1 MISPLK
7 DKAVMKINFPVFIIC
22 IGVFSPSWLFAIG
35 DNLENRLSDTP
46 SEPIS
51 GEQIAA
57 KRRPIATKVSLPED
71 TRIYIGSGVYSNGGK
86 MKMGGFCFTYW
97 EPERLSCEEAVDLCA
112 QEGVGNTL
120 QFWQS
125 DEKLLELARK
135 AKSRGLYSTCIYST
149 ATNGLSRTIASELG
163 GYWLGHDFG
172 ERYSFSLYQN
182 WDDRGETLRALVDEY
197 MNRVHKH
204 VGDLHAA
211 GWGRVMATSANF
223 SIDYEIAAGTE
234 IPCTEDFPFGDL
246 VLASA
251 ISRGLY
257 RQYDLPMWGSHLA
270 HEWYSWIPHKNP
282 YKMKTLETAF
292 YLKYMTGAKLI
303 VNESG
308 NWQLQS
314 SLCED
319 SPMSR
324 MPKPIGKLSANIAEK
339 ENAAKV
345 KEVYPEAKKRFAYID
360 YRSPVAVKYRKIIS
374 DFTSFCRKNP
384 APLGQPEAT
393 WAIAKGNLDLG
404 GATYVPGNAI
414 CGAYDLVRKN
424 PNWMCGLPEMSW
436 DVVRQAVMPMPPM
449 LAPNKNIHFSASPYG
464 LCDIVSFACDN
475 VTAEHLLRNYKVLMF
490 AGWNTC
496 SEKQYRIL
504 CDYVK
509 GGGKLVIGLAHLSTD
524 DKREYTNPSVE
535 KLVNG
540 GDFTELCG
548 LKVKGETARKYWATG
563 PSTQKNCL
571 GFVAR
576 RRFGYMCLPLGKLE
590 YAAPGE
596 NFEPLAVDDEESEP
610 FILRCKRGK
619 GEVFFMNWWAYPA
632 AANMD
637 VGCGAEVKDVGM
649 VGYLYQYA
657 AKLGR
662 GNVYITG
669 EDFENP
675 DEDCG
680 WILYSYFPDEGKV
693 YLLNLD
699 YARERKCVLQQ
710 FGDKDFIT
718 LKPGEL
724 RIVESVKLDADEKLN
739 EE

>member
-1 MISPLK
+1 MNVSVLCGLFCLCAFAAAGAA
-7 DKAVMKINFPVFIIC
+7 DARRADTPVK
-22 IGVFSPSWLFAIG
+22 
-35 DNLENRLSDTP
+35 RLSA
-46 SEPIS
+46 EEI
-51 GEQIAA
+51 IA
-57 KRRPIATKVSLPED
+57 RPRTKTVKMRVPDD
-71 TRIYIGSGVYSNGGK
+71 TRLYIGSGVYENCGR
-86 MKMGGFCFTYW
+86 MYAGGFCFTYW
-97 EPERLSCEEAVDLCA
+97 SPEKLNYDEVLDLCVK
-112 QEGVGNTL
+112 EGVGNTL

-125 DEKLLELARK
+125 NRTLLELARK
-135 AKSRGLYSTCIYST
+135 AKELGLYSTCIYST
-149 ATNGLSRTIASELG
+149 ATNGMAAKISSELG
-163 GYWLGHDFG
+163 QSWLGHDFG
-172 ERYSFSLYQN
+172 ERFSFSLYKD
-182 WDDRGETLRALVDEY
+182 WKDRGVTLSALAEEY
-197 MNRVHKH
+197 LNRVHKH
-204 VGDLHAA
+204 VNDLHAA
-211 GWGRVMATSANF
+211 GWGNVMATSANF
-223 SIDYEIAAGTE
+223 SLDYEVAAGTE

-246 VLASA
+246 TLASA
-251 ISRGLY
+251 LSRGLY
-257 RQYDLPMWGSHLA
+257 RQYNLPMWGAHLA

-303 VNESG
+303 INESG

-319 SPMSR
+319 SPMSL
-324 MPKPIGKLSANIAEK
+324 MPKPFRKMSDKISSPENRPLLEAASA
-339 ENAAKV
+339 
-345 KEVYPEAKKRFAYID
+345 EAKKKFSYID
-360 YRSPVAVKYRKIIS
+360 YRSPVARKYRKVIS
-374 DFTSFCRKNP
+374 DFTAFCRKHP
-384 APLGQPEAT
+384 APKGQPEAT

-404 GATYVPGNAI
+404 GASYVPGSAV
-414 CGAYDLVRKN
+414 CGAYDLAKKN

-436 DVVRQAVMPMPPM
+436 ETVRKAVMPMPPM

-475 VTAEHLLRNYKVLMF
+475 VTAEHLLKNYKVIMF

-496 SEKQYRIL
+496 SPKQYRIL

-524 DKREYTNPSVE
+524 EERNYTNLSVE
-535 KLVNG
+535 KLVNK

-548 LKVKGETARKYWATG
+548 FKVVGETPRKYWATG
-563 PSTQKNCL
+563 PLTEKNCL

-590 YAAPGE
+590 FSAPKE
-596 NFEPLAVDDEESEP
+596 NFEELAVDDEDAEP
-610 FILRCKRGK
+610 FILRCKNGK
-619 GEVFFMNWWAYPA
+619 GEVLFMNWWAYPA

-637 VGCGAEVKDVGM
+637 VGCGSEIEDIGM

-657 AKLGR
+657 AKLAR

-669 EDFENP
+669 SDFENP

-680 WILYSYFPDEGKV
+680 WILYSYFPDEGKI

-699 YARERKCVLQQ
+699 YENERKCVLQQ

-718 LKPGEL
+718 LKPGEF
-724 RIVESVKLDADEKLN
+724 RIVESVRLDAGEKLN
-739 EE
+739 VE

>member
-1 MISPLK
+1 MIVAAAC
-7 DKAVMKINFPVFIIC
+7 AVTCGIAGTACGGEDARV
-22 IGVFSPSWLFAIG
+22 A
-35 DNLENRLSDTP
+35 SDTP
-46 SEPIS
+46 EKALTMEEIVSAPRRSTVKTELP
-51 GEQIAA
+51 GDAGMYIA
-57 KRRPIATKVSLPED
+57 
-71 TRIYIGSGVYSNGGK
+71 SGVYANRGV
-86 MKMGGFCFTYW
+86 MRMGGFCFTYW
-97 EPERLSCEEAVDLCA
+97 EPEKLNYDELIDLCVK
-112 QEGVGNTL
+112 EGVGNTL

-125 DEKLLELARK
+125 NECLLNLARK
-135 AKSRGLYSTCIYST
+135 AKSRGLYSTCIYSA
-149 ATNGLSRTIASELG
+149 ATNGLAREITSGLG
-163 GYWLGHDFG
+163 GSWIGYDFG
-172 ERYSFSLYQN
+172 ERFTFSLYTD
-182 WDDRGETLRALVDEY
+182 WGDRGASLRAIAEEY

-211 GWGRVMATSANF
+211 GWGDVMATSSNF
-223 SIDYEIAAGTE
+223 SLDYEVAAGAE

-246 VLASA
+246 TLASA
-251 ISRGLY
+251 LNRGLY
-257 RQYDLPMWGSHLA
+257 RQYNLPMWGSHLA
-270 HEWYSWIPHKNP
+270 HEWYSWIPHRNP

-292 YLKYMTGAKLI
+292 LLKYMTGAKVI

-319 SPMSR
+319 SPMSQLPTPVR
-324 MPKPIGKLSANIAEK
+324 KLASGLTSEELKAAEK
-339 ENAAKV
+339 S
-345 KEVYPEAKKRFAYID
+345 VYPEAKKKFSYID
-360 YRSPVAVKYRKIIS
+360 YRSPVARKYRRAIS
-374 DFTSFCRKNP
+374 DFTAFCREHP
-384 APLGQPEAT
+384 APKGQPEAT
-393 WAIAKGNLDLG
+393 WAIAKGSFDLG
-404 GATYVPGNAI
+404 GPSYVPGNAI
-414 CGAYDLVRKN
+414 CLAYDLARKN
-424 PNWMCGLPEMSW
+424 PNWMYGIPEMSW
-436 DVVRQAVMPMPPM
+436 DVVRKAVMPMPPM

-475 VTAEHLLRNYKVLMF
+475 VTAEHLLKNYKVLMF

-496 SEKQYRIL
+496 SPKQYRIL

-524 DKREYTNPSVE
+524 DRREYTDNSVG

-548 LKVKGETARKYWATG
+548 FKVTGETQRKYWATG
-563 PSTQKNCL
+563 PSKERNCL
-571 GFVAR
+571 GFAAR
-576 RRFGYMCLPLGKLE
+576 RRFGYMCLPLGRLE
-590 YAAPGE
+590 FTAPAE
-596 NFEPLAVDDEESEP
+596 NFEELAVDDEDAEP
-610 FILRCKRGK
+610 FILRCRNGK

-637 VGCGAEVKDVGM
+637 VGCGSEIEDVGM

-662 GNVYITG
+662 GNVFITG
-669 EDFENP
+669 RDFENP

-699 YARERKCVLQQ
+699 YGRERSFVLQQ
-710 FGDKDFIT
+710 FGDKDFVT
-718 LKPGEL
+718 LKPGEF

-739 EE
+739 AE